1 MVLPPK
7 ESGKLISALAKYVA
21 INEEGIQRLGNIL
34 INEIK
39 SGRLSPSNFSQ
50 TPVHPKSKDPWA
62 LEWLFVVD
70 TLNFCFWS
78 NENEEGWKV
87 EGCSGYFALCAAI
100 NRAQREKVISIRN
113 MHLIV

>member
-7 ESGKLISALAKYVA
+7 ESAKLISSLAKHVT
-21 INEEGIQRLGNIL
+21 INNEGIQKLGNIL
-34 INEIK
+34 IDEIE
-39 SGRLSPSNFSQ
+39 SQRLSPNNFSQ

-62 LEWLFVVD
+62 LDWLFVVD

-87 EGCSGYFALCAAI
+87 EGYSGYFALCAAI
-100 NRAQREKVISIRN
+100 NRAQREKVTYLVI
-113 MHLIV
+113 